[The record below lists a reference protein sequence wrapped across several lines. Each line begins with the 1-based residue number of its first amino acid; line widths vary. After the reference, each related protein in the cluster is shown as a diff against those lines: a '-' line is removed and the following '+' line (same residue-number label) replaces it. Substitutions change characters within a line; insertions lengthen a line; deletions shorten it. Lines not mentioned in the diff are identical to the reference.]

1 MHVFVFTVLNCLIQ
15 KRFVWQALVWLP
27 AGTLLIETQ
36 CMSAAMWCQTRTPIP
51 STAHI
56 FAALQVMSLFMRPGK
71 KSGLRA
77 TWAWLHWAAG
87 WGLLAAAL
95 FNNWEGLVLL
105 QPLSNWYFI
114 GYAALLAVIAGCARR
129 HVKTTNSTMTRKHS
143 SCRSATS
150 VPRLRF
156 FTAERLLSIRIR
168 DAPVYDR
175 LSAALLT
182 ALT

>member
-1 MHVFVFTVLNCLIQ
+1 V
-15 KRFVWQALVWLP
+15 
-27 AGTLLIETQ
+27 
-36 CMSAAMWCQTRTPIP
+36 
-51 STAHI
+51 
-56 FAALQVMSLFMRPGK
+56 LQVMSLFVRPGK

-129 HVKTTNSTMTRKHS
+129 HTNRGESAVACKLG
-143 SCRSATS
+143 SCRSAIWFRDCACS
-150 VPRLRF
+150 RHCWAP
-156 FTAERLLSIRIR
+156 LLDSG
-168 DAPVYDR
+168 
-175 LSAALLT
+175 S
-182 ALT
+182 

>member
-1 MHVFVFTVLNCLIQ
+1 
-15 KRFVWQALVWLP
+15 
-27 AGTLLIETQ
+27 
-36 CMSAAMWCQTRTPIP
+36 
-51 STAHI
+51 
-56 FAALQVMSLFMRPGK
+56 MSLFMRPDK

-129 HVKTTNSTMTRKHS
+129 HTNSFK
-143 SCRSATS
+143 
-150 VPRLRF
+150 P
-156 FTAERLLSIRIR
+156 
-168 DAPVYDR
+168 
-175 LSAALLT
+175 
-182 ALT
+182 